1 MCGAAR
7 GFIESITEMWRILGD
22 GGLGLGWVLL
32 ACFCV
37 HCPSTSSRKKVSLV
51 VGESGRVPGTSEP
64 RSRNS
69 SVKGEDPLSIL
80 GRGGLSVLGV
90 EL

>member
-1 MCGAAR
+1 MADTGGR
-7 GFIESITEMWRILGD
+7 GFGF
-22 GGLGLGWVLL
+22 GLGTAGMLL
-32 ACFCV
+32 
-37 HCPSTSSRKKVSLV
+37 CPSTSSRKKVSLV

-80 GRGGLSVLGV
+80 GGGGLSVLGV